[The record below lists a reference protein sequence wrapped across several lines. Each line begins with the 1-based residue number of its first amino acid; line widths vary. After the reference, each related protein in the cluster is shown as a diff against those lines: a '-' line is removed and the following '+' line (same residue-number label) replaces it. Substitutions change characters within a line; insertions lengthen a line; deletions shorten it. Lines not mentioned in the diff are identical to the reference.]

1 MKNIVIKRL
10 TPDLS
15 DDYFDFFE
23 NRAFTDH
30 SPYRCYCQMYQM
42 PKEQAKMA
50 FDHTDGAEMGLLSRE
65 AAEQQIKSGLLRGY
79 LAFDGAIAIGWCN
92 CNDKSNFPIESST
105 GDRFYAPAEKKEKA
119 VVCFEIA
126 PEYRG
131 KGIATALLQKAV
143 ADAKAEGFIAV
154 EGFPVIRKERYEWDC
169 TGPVRLYEK
178 VGFSKVLEK
187 GGKAV
192 MRIELR

>member
-1 MKNIVIKRL
+1 M
-10 TPDLS
+10 
-15 DDYFDFFE
+15 
-23 NRAFTDH
+23 
-30 SPYRCYCQMYQM
+30 
-42 PKEQAKMA
+42 
-50 FDHTDGAEMGLLSRE
+50 
-65 AAEQQIKSGLLRGY
+65 
-79 LAFDGAIAIGWCN
+79 
-92 CNDKSNFPIESST
+92 
-105 GDRFYAPAEKKEKA
+105 
-119 VVCFEIA
+119 VCFEIA

-131 KGIATALLQKAV
+131 KGIATALLQRAV

-154 EGFPVIRKERYEWDC
+154 EGFPVIRKKRYEWDC

>member
-1 MKNIVIKRL
+1 M
-10 TPDLS
+10 
-15 DDYFDFFE
+15 
-23 NRAFTDH
+23 
-30 SPYRCYCQMYQM
+30 
-42 PKEQAKMA
+42 
-50 FDHTDGAEMGLLSRE
+50 
-65 AAEQQIKSGLLRGY
+65 
-79 LAFDGAIAIGWCN
+79 
-92 CNDKSNFPIESST
+92 
-105 GDRFYAPAEKKEKA
+105 
-119 VVCFEIA
+119 VCFEIA